1 MRPTISSREQVAP
14 VVIMALP
21 ELYGGC
27 HATRYCI
34 PVIKVQGCHD
44 IMLTLATL
52 RLRLAGAQ
60 GAIVAPTLVS
70 VSPVRSQVGTS
81 RFNASPIGISVGVA
95 EAEEPNSTFSDGTA
109 PGTLAG
115 AGR

>member
-1 MRPTISSREQVAP
+1 
-14 VVIMALP
+14 
-21 ELYGGC
+21 
-27 HATRYCI
+27 
-34 PVIKVQGCHD
+34 
-44 IMLTLATL
+44 MLTSRLAT
-52 RLRLAGAQ
+52 AQ
-60 GAIVAPTLVS
+60 GAIVAPTLIS

-95 EAEEPNSTFSDGTA
+95 EADDANSTFSDGTA